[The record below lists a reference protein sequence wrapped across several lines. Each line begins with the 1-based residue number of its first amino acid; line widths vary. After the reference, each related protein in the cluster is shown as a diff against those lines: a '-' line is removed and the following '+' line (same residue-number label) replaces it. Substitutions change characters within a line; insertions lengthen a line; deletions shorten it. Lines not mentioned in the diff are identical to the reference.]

1 MRVIC
6 FISVFLSAA
15 LASLPACAH
24 YVQGH
29 SWFVWSWAPIVIV
42 SLAGGAIWYVI
53 GLIRLKLE
61 TKAVVLTKINV
72 RSFAAGMAVLF
83 LALVS
88 PIDTMG
94 AELFS
99 VHMVQHLLLMLAAAP
114 LIVLGRPALAYLWA
128 MSPRRRRAFGKLWR
142 AGRFGGIVNFLMQP
156 ILVWLLFAG
165 VFVFWHL
172 PGPYGWALSNE
183 AIHDAEHLSFFI
195 AAMMFW
201 TIVFEPSGSR
211 RLGYG
216 STLLYVATMAVLSGL
231 PGALM
236 ILTNRAFYAAHELTV
251 ASWGLTPVADQQ
263 LAGLI
268 MWIPAGMVYVA
279 AIAWLFLRWIDDHRH
294 PSNVL
299 AGFAPRAASLAILCF
314 LLTGC
319 GQSQA
324 DADSKRGAQLIVQY
338 GCGACHTIPGI
349 DGANGNVG
357 PPLNG
362 FGRRL
367 YIAGMVKNT
376 PENLASWIQDPQ
388 AIVRGN
394 VMPNMGITPNE
405 ARKIAAYVENLK

>member
-1 MRVIC
+1 MRVIN

-15 LASLPACAH
+15 LASEPASAH

-29 SWFVWSWAPIVIV
+29 SRFVWSWAPIVIV

-61 TKAVVLTKINV
+61 TRAVVLTKANV

-99 VHMVQHLLLMLAAAP
+99 IHMVQHLLLMLAAAP

-128 MSPRRRRAFGKLWR
+128 MPPRRRRAFAKLWR
-142 AGRFGGIVNFLMQP
+142 AGRFGGTVGFLMQP

-172 PGPYGWALSNE
+172 PGPYEWALNNE
-183 AIHDAEHLSFFI
+183 TIHDAEHLSFFI

-201 TIVFEPSGSR
+201 TIVLEPSGSR

-236 ILTNRAFYAAHELTV
+236 ILTPRAFYAAHELTV
-251 ASWGLTPVADQQ
+251 ASWGLTPMADQQ

-268 MWIPAGMVYVA
+268 MWIPAGMVYIA
-279 AIAWLFLRWIDDHRH
+279 AIAWLFLRWIDDHRR

-299 AGFAPRAASLAILCF
+299 AGFAAQAASLAILCF

-319 GQSQA
+319 GQSNA
-324 DADSKRGAQLIVQY
+324 DTDLKRGGQLISQY

-349 DGANGNVG
+349 DGASGNVG

-367 YIAGMVKNT
+367 YIAGMLKNT

-388 AIVRGN
+388 AIVQGN

-405 ARKIAAYVENLK
+405 ARQIAAYVDSLK